1 MTEAEYFGDWYKC
14 IDKAALAEVKKQLD
28 ILYKTKLVC
37 PHYIDVFKAFKLC
50 DYNNLSVVMLG
61 MDPYPQKDVA
71 TGLAFANKDKVES
84 PSLKVIQD
92 TLGYNINP
100 TLESWARQGV
110 LLLNSALTVEM
121 NKVGSHIM
129 MWKPFISSFLKGL
142 GEWQTG
148 IIYVLLG
155 KQAQTFKPYIGRFND
170 IIECNHPSYYAR
182 TGESMPNIFNEI
194 NKLTIS
200 KNNYKIKW
208 V

>member
-14 IDKAALAEVKKQLD
+14 IDKAALAKVKKQLD
-28 ILYKTKLVC
+28 ILYKTKLIC

-61 MDPYPQKDVA
+61 MEPYAQKDVA

-84 PSLKVIQD
+84 PSL
-92 TLGYNINP
+92 
-100 TLESWARQGV
+100 
-110 LLLNSALTVEM
+110 
-121 NKVGSHIM
+121 
-129 MWKPFISSFLKGL
+129 SSFLKGL

>member
-14 IDKAALAEVKKQLD
+14 IDKEALAKVKKQLD

-129 MWKPFISSFLKGL
+129 MWRPFISLFS
-142 GEWQTG
+142 
-148 IIYVLLG
+148 
-155 KQAQTFKPYIGRFND
+155 P
-170 IIECNHPSYYAR
+170 
-182 TGESMPNIFNEI
+182 
-194 NKLTIS
+194 
-200 KNNYKIKW
+200 
-208 V
+208 